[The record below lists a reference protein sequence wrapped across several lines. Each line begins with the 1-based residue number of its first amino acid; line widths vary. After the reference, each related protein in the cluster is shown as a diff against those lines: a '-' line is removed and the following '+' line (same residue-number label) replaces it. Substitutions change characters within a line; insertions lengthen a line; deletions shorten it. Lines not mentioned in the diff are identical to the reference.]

1 MNEQVVK
8 VNLFNEN
15 LGFLSLSQSQSEQ
28 QIVFKYDEEFIEK
41 NIDSA
46 PITMPISKASQLYNF
61 ADLSQDTFKG
71 LPGLI
76 ADSIP
81 DRFGR
86 SLIKEYFTRL
96 KLKNPT
102 ALDCLCHIGDKAIG
116 ALAFSPCTH
125 KIKPQYGILDIEN
138 LVKNAKNVF
147 NNEMAKVEDRFLYI
161 GSFIGG
167 ARAKALVNFD
177 IKNNKL
183 SLSETQ
189 DYLIKIDGITAEDS
203 LNPQGYG
210 RIEYAYYLMAKDIGI
225 EIMPSFLLEDKDN
238 RAHFITKRFDII
250 EGEKQHIQT
259 FGAMAHFDFHSPQ
272 VASYKDFFAII
283 IALNMPYKCRL
294 EGFRR
299 MLFNIIGKNYD
310 DHVKNLSFMMD
321 KKGQWT
327 LTPAYDLVFAHNN
340 HNPDAWTRSHNMT
353 INAKGND
360 ISYDDI
366 LIEAKILELNSNDSK
381 DIFEKT
387 LGIFSLWQDYA
398 KEAGVN
404 LQRQKFIAMQIHES
418 IKLVVGK

>member
-28 QIVFKYDEEFIEK
+28 QIVFKYDEEFIKK

-61 ADLSQDTFKG
+61 ANLPQDTFKG

-96 KLKNPT
+96 KFKNPT
-102 ALDCLCHIGDKAIG
+102 ALDYLCHIGDKAIG
-116 ALAFSPCTH
+116 ALSFSPSTH
-125 KIKPQYGILDIEN
+125 EIKPQYGVLDIEN
-138 LVKNAKNVF
+138 LIKNAKNVF
-147 NNEMAKVEDRFLYI
+147 NDDMANVDDSFLYI
-161 GSFIGG
+161 GSFVGG

-177 IKNNKL
+177 IKNNEL
-183 SLSETQ
+183 SLSKTQ
-189 DYLIKIDGITAEDS
+189 DYLIKFDGITAEDS

-225 EIMPSFLLEDKDN
+225 EIMPSFLLEEDDN

-250 EGEKQHIQT
+250 DGEKQHIQT
-259 FGAMAHFDFHSPQ
+259 FGAMAHFDFHTPQ
-272 VASYKDFFAII
+272 VASYGDYFSII
-283 IALNMPYKCRL
+283 VGLNMPYKYRL

-310 DHVKNLSFMMD
+310 DHVKNFSFMMN
-321 KKGQWT
+321 KKGQWV
-327 LTPAYDLVFAHNN
+327 LTPAYDLVYAHNN
-340 HNPDAWTRSHNMT
+340 HNPSAWTRSHNMT

-360 ISYDDI
+360 INYDDI
-366 LIEAKILELNSNDSK
+366 LIEAEILELNQK
-381 DIFEKT
+381 DIQEVFEKT
-387 LGIFSLWQDYA
+387 FGVFSLWKDYA
-398 KEAGVN
+398 EQAGVT
-404 LQRQKFIAMQIHES
+404 LERQKFIATQIHES
-418 IKLVVGK
+418 IKLVVVK